1 MATALIATRSWSRFL
16 RETDEMQRIVSLA
29 DTRAQEFRTNDVH
42 NRRLAAELKERQQA
56 ARFARPER
64 DLERLRRQNK
74 MFVRDR
80 IQALLDPGTPF
91 LELSTLAGNKA
102 YDNEVPGAAQVVGI
116 GIVSGREVIVHA
128 DDASVKGGAW
138 YPLSVKKIVRA
149 LDVAIENRLPVVHLC
164 DSAGGFL
171 PLQAEF
177 FADRYYAGR
186 IFRNQSILSKMGVP
200 QVAVVMGHCTAGG
213 AYVPALSDY
222 NIIVRG
228 TGAIFLAGPPLVK
241 AATGEEVSV
250 EELGGAD
257 MHTSVS
263 GTGDYFAGSEMHALA
278 IARDIVARFNRIPK
292 AAVDHVAPEP
302 PAYDPSELYGI
313 IPKDPRVQFDMR
325 EIIARLVDGSRF
337 HEYQPRYGQT
347 LVCGFARLHGYQIGI
362 LANNGVLFSDSALKG
377 AHFIQLCDKN
387 RTPLLFLQ
395 NITGFMVGR
404 EYERRGITK
413 DGAKLIM
420 AVSGAAVPKLT
431 VNCNGSYGAGTY
443 GMSGRAFDPRFMFTW
458 PQSQISVMGAEQAA
472 GVLTEVK
479 AKQLARDGQRLSEA
493 ELAAIREPI
502 LEDYR
507 ERSSAYYATSELWDD
522 GILDP
527 VDTRNVLA
535 IALSAALNA
544 PIEAPYY
551 GVFRM

>member
-1 MATALIATRSWSRFL
+1 
-16 RETDEMQRIVSLA
+16 MQRIASVANVKS
-29 DTRAQEFRTNDVH
+29 QEFLLNEIH
-42 NRRLAAELKERQQA
+42 NRRLAVELKERQRE
-56 ARFARPER
+56 ARFNRPER
-64 DLERLRRQNK
+64 DLDRLRRQNK
-74 MFVRDR
+74 LFVRDR
-80 IQALLDPGTPF
+80 IEALLDPETPF
-91 LELSTLAGNKA
+91 LEFSTLAANKA
-102 YDNEVPGAAQVVGI
+102 YDGEVPGAAQVVGI
-116 GIVSGREVIVHA
+116 GIVAGREVIVHA

-149 LDVAIENRLPVVHLC
+149 LDISIENRLPVVHLC
-164 DSAGGFL
+164 DCAGGFL

-177 FADRYYAGR
+177 FADRYHAGR
-186 IFRNQSILSKMGVP
+186 DPSQPIHSLEDGSAAGCCRNGSL
-200 QVAVVMGHCTAGG
+200 HRGG

-222 NIIVRG
+222 NIIVEG
-228 TGAIFLAGPPLVK
+228 TGAIFLGGPPVVK
-241 AATGEEVSV
+241 AATGENVSA

-263 GTGDYFAGSEMHALA
+263 GTSDYSARSETHAIA
-278 IARDIVARFNRIPK
+278 IARDLIARFDRPTK
-292 AAVDHVAPEP
+292 ASIDRAPPEP
-302 PAYDPSELYGI
+302 PAYDASELYGL
-313 IPKDPRVQFDMR
+313 IPRDPRVQFEMR

-337 HEYQPRYGQT
+337 HEYQPRYGES

-395 NITGFMVGR
+395 NTTGFMVGR

-420 AVSGAAVPKLT
+420 AVSGASVPKFT
-431 VNCNGSYGAGTY
+431 VVCNGSYGAGTFA
-443 GMSGRAFDPRFMFTW
+443 MAGRAFDPRFMFTW
-458 PQSQISVMGAEQAA
+458 PQSQIAAMGAEQAA
-472 GVLTEVK
+472 AVLTHVK
-479 AKQLARDGQRLSEA
+479 ARQLARAGGRLSEQ
-493 ELAAIREPI
+493 ELAAIRRPI

-507 ERSSAYYATSELWDD
+507 ERSSAYYATSEIWDD

-527 VDTRNVLA
+527 VDTRNALA
-535 IALSAALNA
+535 IVLSASLNT
-544 PIEAPYY
+544 PIEAPHY

>member
-1 MATALIATRSWSRFL
+1 
-16 RETDEMQRIVSLA
+16 MQRINSLT
-29 DTRAQEFRTNDVH
+29 DTRGEDFRINERH
-42 NRRLAAELKERQQA
+42 NRQLAADLKERQRV
-56 ARFARPER
+56 ARFVRPER

-80 IQALLDPGTPF
+80 IEALLDPGTPF

-102 YDNEVPGAAQVVGI
+102 YDGEVPGAGQVVGI
-116 GIVSGREVIVHA
+116 GIVAGREVIIHA
-128 DDASVKGGAW
+128 DDASIKGGAW
-138 YPLSVKKIVRA
+138 YPLSIKKIVRA
-149 LDVAIENRLPVVHLC
+149 MDIAIENHLPVVHLC

-222 NIIVRG
+222 NVMVRG
-228 TGAIFLAGPPLVK
+228 TGAIFLGGPPLVK

-250 EELGGAD
+250 EDLGGAD

-263 GTGDYFAGSEMHALA
+263 GTGDYPAASEMHAMA
-278 IARDIVARFNRIPK
+278 IARDIVGRFTRSDK
-292 AAVDHVAPEP
+292 ANVDWAQPEP
-302 PAYDPSELYGI
+302 PAYDPQELYGI

-325 EIIARLVDGSRF
+325 EIIARIVDGSRF
-337 HEYQPRYGQT
+337 HEYQPRYGQS

-362 LANNGVLFSDSALKG
+362 LANNGVLFNDSSLKG

-420 AVSGAAVPKLT
+420 AVAGASVPKFT
-431 VNCNGSYGAGTY
+431 VVCNGSYGAGTY
-443 GMSGRAFDPRFMFTW
+443 GMAGRAFDPRFMFTW
-458 PQSQISVMGAEQAA
+458 PQSQVSVMGAEQAA
-472 GVLTEVK
+472 GVLTDVK
-479 AKQLARDGQRLSEA
+479 VRQLARSGQQLSEQ

-502 LEDYR
+502 LQDYR
-507 ERSSAYYATSELWDD
+507 ERSSALYATSEIWDD

-527 VDTRNVLA
+527 VDTRNALA

-544 PIEAPYY
+544 PIAEPHY

>member
-1 MATALIATRSWSRFL
+1 MV
-16 RETDEMQRIVSLA
+16 DMQRLRSLA
-29 DTRAQEFRTNDVH
+29 DTRAEDFKANSEH
-42 NRRLAAELKERQQA
+42 NRGLAADLKERQRT
-56 ARFARPER
+56 ARFKRPER
-64 DLERLRRQNK
+64 DIERLQRQKK

-80 IQALLDPGTPF
+80 IDALLDPGTPF
-91 LELSTLAGNKA
+91 LELSTLAGNMA
-102 YDNEVPGAAQVVGI
+102 YDGEVPGAAQVVGV
-116 GIVSGREVIVHA
+116 GIVSGREVIIHA

-138 YPLSVKKIVRA
+138 YPLSVKKIVRS
-149 LDVAIENRLPVVHLC
+149 LDIAIENRLPVVHLC

-186 IFRNQSILSKMGVP
+186 IFRNQATLSKMGVP

-213 AYVPALSDY
+213 AYIPALSDY
-222 NIIVRG
+222 NVIVRG
-228 TGAIFLAGPPLVK
+228 TGAIFLGGPPLVK
-241 AATGEEVSV
+241 AATGEEVSA
-250 EELGGAD
+250 EELGGAE

-263 GTGDYFAGSEMHALA
+263 GTGDYPATSEMHAIA
-278 IARDIVARFNRIPK
+278 IARDIVGRLSRREKTRIDW
-292 AAVDHVAPEP
+292 VEPEE
-302 PAYDPSELYGI
+302 PAFDPSELYGI

-325 EIIARLVDGSRF
+325 EIIARIVDGSRF
-337 HEYQPRYGQT
+337 HEYQPRYGQS
-347 LVCGFARLHGYQIGI
+347 LVCGYARIHGYQVGI

-387 RTPLLFLQ
+387 KTPLVFLQ

-420 AVSGAAVPKLT
+420 AVSGASVPKFT
-431 VNCNGSYGAGTY
+431 INCNGSYGAGTY

-458 PQSQISVMGAEQAA
+458 PQAQVSVMGAEQAA
-472 GVLTEVK
+472 GVLTDIKV
-479 AKQLARDGQRLSEA
+479 KQLARSGQALTDE
-493 ELAAIREPI
+493 EMAAIRDPI

-507 ERSSAYYATSELWDD
+507 RQSSAYYATSEIWDD

-527 VDTRNVLA
+527 VDTRDALG
-535 IALSAALNA
+535 IALSASLNA
-544 PIEAPYY
+544 PIADPHY